1 MAGKIKLSKTAVI
14 TVANSKGGSGKSTTA
29 SMLARTLGEKGYKVL
44 AVDCDSQMDLTN
56 TLGFTV
62 DESLVEFGLTLIDFN
77 KTIYQL
83 IKTKGNVGEYIIETK
98 YKNLDIIAG
107 DDYIGRIEFDLHH
120 EYQRETILKK
130 IMKEMVNQNIYDF
143 IIFDTST
150 HLGDLAANILN
161 ITNHVI
167 IPVPMAMF
175 GIRGIRTFID
185 FYNQFTEI
193 NEELEIMGILMT
205 MYRPNNKIMNER
217 AQTLLT
223 NIFGR
228 ELIFNSKISIDANIE
243 KAQWNNVTAVDYA
256 PKARA
261 TLQYDDLTK
270 EVIKRVKKQ

>member
-1 MAGKIKLSKTAVI
+1 MAGKIKLNKTAVI
-14 TVANSKGGSGKSTTA
+14 TIANSKGGSGTSTTA

-44 AVDCDSQMDLTN
+44 AIDCDSQMDLTN

-77 KTIYQL
+77 KTIYQM
-83 IKTKGNVGEYIIETK
+83 IRSKGDVRDFIIPTK
-98 YKNLDIIAG
+98 YKNLDIVAG

-120 EYQRETILKK
+120 EYQREAILKK
-130 IMKEMVNQNIYDF
+130 IMKDLVAENAYDF

-161 ITNHVI
+161 ITDHVI

-193 NEELEIMGILMT
+193 NENLSILGILMT

-217 AQTLLT
+217 AETLLT

-228 ELIFNSKISIDANIE
+228 ELLFRTRISIDANIE

-261 TLQYDDLTK
+261 TVQYHDLAK
-270 EVIKRVKKQ
+270 EVIKRVKG